1 MTSQLD
7 AFPPPDVFLALAVAH
22 LEHRRGRRLP
32 RVTPDATPL
41 GGTRDAAEFVRACL
55 VEYRKAE
62 RTEAACRCMATKLT
76 LSDDERS
83 AFRDRMDAAN
93 ARLVRV
99 ELALTERLTSPP
111 QGAPCP

>member
-1 MTSQLD
+1 MTSPLD
-7 AFPPPDVFLALAVAH
+7 AFQPPPVLVRRRTVRRVITDAL
-22 LEHRRGRRLP
+22 
-32 RVTPDATPL
+32 PL
-41 GGTRDAAEFVRACL
+41 GGNRDAAAFVRACL

-83 AFRDRMDAAN
+83 VFRDKMDRAN